1 MIKNVIKA
9 DGSVQP
15 FDAKKINRW
24 GQYAAK
30 HGGDWTSIVLETV
43 RRLPESASSKD
54 IHQTMIDV
62 CVEKESIEYSRIA
75 ARLQLAAIRKHMDR
89 NCMRDT
95 EDFTDIAAKFCELG
109 VWSDKVIPPSNR
121 VWNEWYYELYEIRL
135 EHWQIVQF
143 VDKYGLKYKGEVI
156 ETPHIAALGI
166 GLAHH
171 GDSVKAFELAKAILK
186 GQVNLPTPALNGGR
200 NGDFDAVS
208 CCVITGGDSIPSIGV
223 AEHIAYS
230 MTAKKAGIGIE
241 FQTRSKGAKVKEGRT
256 THLGKHGIFAT
267 VDKSVKMFTQVTR
280 GGSATV
286 SYVCIDPE
294 VMDMLMW
301 KTQKL
306 DRERRLDKL
315 DYSFVYN
322 DAFVEAVRKNE
333 DWYLF
338 CLQDAE
344 FVHDAFYTAS
354 VEEYKATVQKAI
366 SLGIPHIKLNAQ
378 DVLKRYL
385 TSRQETGRLYC
396 TNVSRANKHTP
407 FKDRISLS
415 NLCQEIFLPTKAY
428 EGMEDLYV
436 GQPVLEYGETLT
448 HTGFRSKGETAFCSL
463 AAINVGKVSAEEY
476 EKVARIALEVV
487 DSMIE
492 KTPCMTRTMRESM
505 LRRRSVGI
513 GITGLA
519 QYLYNHGTDY
529 DGSEESLEAVGQ
541 LAERHYFYLL
551 KASQGMAEE
560 SGIFV
565 QEGIDLQ
572 WLPVDTK
579 LNAKYIPKMDW
590 ESLRGKNR
598 KHSVLVAH
606 MPTESSAVFSGA
618 VNGLY
623 PPRDR
628 IMYKQSRVG
637 AVQFILD
644 KVDFIPA
651 WDVPNLTMAKYYSLV
666 QDWSDQG
673 ISADYYVVP
682 ERFPDGKVPLSQL
695 MREWLGQAVLGVKSM
710 YYTNTK
716 PNKTVQVHDLVA
728 TKEAEEE
735 GCSTCKI

>member
-1 MIKNVIKA
+1 MIKSIIKA
-9 DGSVQP
+9 DGSEQP

-30 HGGDWTSIVLETV
+30 HGGDWTSVVLETV
-43 RRLPESASSKD
+43 RRLPETAHSKD
-54 IHQTMIDV
+54 VHQTMIDV

-89 NCMRDT
+89 HCMRDT
-95 EDFTDIAAKFCELG
+95 EDFTDIATKFCEMG
-109 VWSDKVIPPSNR
+109 VWSDKVIPKPNKR
-121 VWNEWYYELYEIRL
+121 WNQWYYELYEIRL

-143 VDKYGLKYKGEVI
+143 VDKYGLKYKGETI

-171 GDSVKAFELAKAILK
+171 GDSEKAFDLAKAILK

-241 FQTRSKGAKVKEGRT
+241 FQTRSKGAKVKGGRT
-256 THLGKHGIFAT
+256 THLGKHGIYAT

-301 KTQKL
+301 KTQKI

-315 DYSFVYN
+315 DYAFVYN

-338 CLQDAE
+338 CLQDAPL
-344 FVHDAFYTAS
+344 VHESFYTDT
-354 VEEYKATVQKAI
+354 VDGYKAIVQHAI
-366 SLGIPHIKLNAQ
+366 GLGIPHIKVNAQ
-378 DVLKRYL
+378 DMLKRYL

-407 FKDRISLS
+407 FTDRISLS

-436 GQPVLEYGETLT
+436 GNEYN
-448 HTGFRSKGETAFCSL
+448 RSVGETAFCSL
-463 AAINVGKVSAEEY
+463 AAINVGKVSFDEY

-492 KTPCMTRTMRESM
+492 KTPCMTPTMRESM

-519 QYLYNHGTDY
+519 QYLYGVGSDY
-529 DGSEESLEAVGQ
+529 DGSEESFEAVSQ

-551 KASQGMAEE
+551 KASQEMAKE
-560 SGIFV
+560 SGVCV

-572 WLPVDTK
+572 WLPVDTRI
-579 LNAKYIPKMDW
+579 NTKYQPKMDW
-590 ESLRGKNR
+590 ESLRGKKR

-644 KVDFIPA
+644 KDDFIPA
-651 WDVPNLTMAKYYSLV
+651 WDVPNLTLTKYYSFV
-666 QDWSDQG
+666 QDWADQG
-673 ISADYYVVP
+673 ISSDYYTVP
-682 ERFPDGKVPLSQL
+682 ERFPDGKVPLSNL
-695 MREWLGQAVLGVKSM
+695 MREWIAQAVLGVKSM

-716 PNKTVQVHDLVA
+716 PNKAVQVHDLVA